1 MMHPV
6 RGWSL
11 AAHPPVSDRDLR
23 VDFFRGVALILIFID
38 HIPGNVFA
46 KATLTNFGFAD
57 AAEIFVLLAGYA
69 AFLAYARAFEQGW
82 GTGSPRSLCASAIC
96 MWRTCWCSS
105 SAWQAWRWPRA
116 CSRTQFTSSTSNL
129 IPFDVD
135 PAGAIGRALILLYQ
149 PGYMNILPLYM
160 LLLLWLPAVIWLMR
174 IDTMLAL
181 GVSAALWAV
190 AGLLQFN
197 LPSYP
202 DTYGWIF
209 NPFAWQLL
217 FTLGAVF
224 AAQPARRRPV
234 HPRSSWLFWIA
245 VAYVLMALVVAAPWT
260 KLQALSDA
268 RLVPD
273 FRTELSKQYL
283 SAWRV
288 VHIAALSYI
297 ATSLVS
303 PRADWLSRTW
313 AKLVINCGQH
323 SLPVFCLSII
333 LSLAG
338 FVILVEGGHGLLL
351 QTAVN
356 AGGIA
361 LLGLTAWILAQS
373 KRPRRAASAALDGAE
388 ASAYSPPR
396 SQ

>member
-1 MMHPV
+1 MTHPV

-11 AAHPPVSDRDLR
+11 AAHPSVSDRDLR

-69 AFLAYARAFEQGW
+69 AFLAYAKAFEQGW
-82 GTGSPRSLCASAIC
+82 GHGLAKVALRVRDLYVAHLLVLIVGVAGLAVAARVFENPVY
-96 MWRTCWCSS
+96 
-105 SAWQAWRWPRA
+105 
-116 CSRTQFTSSTSNL
+116 FEHVNL
-129 IPFDVD
+129 IPFNVD
-135 PAGAIGRALILLYQ
+135 PAGAIGRSLILLYQ
-149 PGYMNILPLYM
+149 PGCMNILPLYM
-160 LLLLWLPAVIWLMR
+160 LLLLWLPVLIWLMR

-181 GVSAALWAV
+181 GVSAAMWA
-190 AGLLQFN
+190 ASGLLQFN

-217 FTLGAVF
+217 FTLGAVI
-224 AAQPARRRPV
+224 AAQPTGRRSV

-245 VAYVLMALVVAAPWT
+245 VAYVLIAFVVAAPWT
-260 KLQALSDA
+260 KLEGLSDV
-268 RLVPD
+268 RLVAD
-273 FRTELSKQYL
+273 FRTDLSKQYL
-283 SAWRV
+283 SVWRIA
-288 VHIAALSYI
+288 HIMALSYI

-303 PRADWLSRTW
+303 PRADWLNRTW
-313 AKLVINCGQH
+313 AKLVIDCGQH

-338 FVILVEGGHGLLL
+338 FVILVEGGHGLIL
-351 QTAVN
+351 QAAVN
-356 AGGIA
+356 AAGIA
-361 LLGLTAWILAQS
+361 LLGLTAWILAQA
-373 KRPRRAASAALDGAE
+373 KRSCQPADAELDGAE
-388 ASAYSPPR
+388 ASAYSPPQSR
-396 SQ
+396 

>member
-1 MMHPV
+1 
-6 RGWSL
+6 
-11 AAHPPVSDRDLR
+11 
-23 VDFFRGVALILIFID
+23 VDFFRGVALILIFVD
-38 HIPGNVFA
+38 HIPGNAFA

-69 AFLAYARAFEQGW
+69 AFLAYAKAFEQGW
-82 GTGSPRSLCASAIC
+82 RHGLAKIGLRVRDLYVAHLLVLIVGVAGLAVAARVFQNPAY
-96 MWRTCWCSS
+96 
-105 SAWQAWRWPRA
+105 
-116 CSRTQFTSSTSNL
+116 FEHVNL
-129 IPFDVD
+129 IPFNAD

-149 PGYMNILPLYM
+149 PGYMNILPLYI

-174 IDTMLAL
+174 IDTALAL
-181 GVSAALWAV
+181 GVSAGLWA
-190 AGLLQFN
+190 ASSLLQFN

-202 DTYGWIF
+202 DTFGWIF

-217 FTLGAVF
+217 FTLGAVA
-224 AAQPARRRPV
+224 AAQPAKQLSV
-234 HPRSSWLFWIA
+234 HQRSSWLFWIA
-245 VAYVLMALVVAAPWT
+245 VAYVLMAFVVAAPWT
-260 KLQALSDA
+260 KLPALSDA

-283 SAWRV
+283 SAWRIA
-288 VHIAALSYI
+288 HIVALSYI

-303 PRADWLSRTW
+303 PRADWLMRTW

-333 LSLAG
+333 LSLTG
-338 FVILVEGGHGLLL
+338 FVILVEGGHGLIL

-361 LLGLTAWILAQS
+361 LLGLAAWILAEV
-373 KRPRRAASAALDGAE
+373 KRPRQAAASAGLDGAE
-388 ASAYSPPR
+388 ASAYSPPP
-396 SQ
+396 Q

>member
-1 MMHPV
+1 M
-6 RGWSL
+6 
-11 AAHPPVSDRDLR
+11 SDRDLR
-23 VDFFRGVALILIFID
+23 VDFFRGVALILIFVD
-38 HIPGNVFA
+38 HIPGNAFA

-69 AFLAYARAFEQGW
+69 AFLAYAKAFEQGW
-82 GTGSPRSLCASAIC
+82 RHGLAKIGLRVRDLYVAHLLVLIVGVAGLALAARMFQNPAY
-96 MWRTCWCSS
+96 
-105 SAWQAWRWPRA
+105 
-116 CSRTQFTSSTSNL
+116 FEHVNL
-129 IPFDVD
+129 IPFNAD

-149 PGYMNILPLYM
+149 PGYMNILPLYI

-174 IDTMLAL
+174 IDTALAL
-181 GVSAALWAV
+181 GVSAGLWA
-190 AGLLQFN
+190 ASSLLQFN

-202 DTYGWIF
+202 DTFGWIF

-217 FTLGAVF
+217 FTLGAVA
-224 AAQPARRRPV
+224 AAQPAKQLSV
-234 HPRSSWLFWIA
+234 HQRSSWLFWIA
-245 VAYVLMALVVAAPWT
+245 VAYVLMAFVVAAPWT
-260 KLQALSDA
+260 KLPALSDA

-283 SAWRV
+283 SAWRIA
-288 VHIAALSYI
+288 HIVALSYI

-303 PRADWLSRTW
+303 PRADWLMRTW

-333 LSLAG
+333 LSLTG
-338 FVILVEGGHGLLL
+338 FVILVEGGHGLIL

-361 LLGLTAWILAQS
+361 LLGLAAWTLAEV
-373 KRPRRAASAALDGAE
+373 KRPRQAAASAGLDGAE
-388 ASAYSPPR
+388 ASAYSPPP
-396 SQ
+396 Q

>member
-1 MMHPV
+1 
-6 RGWSL
+6 
-11 AAHPPVSDRDLR
+11 VSDRDLR
-23 VDFFRGVALILIFID
+23 VDFFRGVALILIFVD
-38 HIPGNVFA
+38 HIPGNAFA

-69 AFLAYARAFEQGW
+69 AFLAYAKAFEQGW
-82 GTGSPRSLCASAIC
+82 RHGLAKIGLRVRDLYVAHLLVLIVGVAGLAVAARVFQNPAY
-96 MWRTCWCSS
+96 
-105 SAWQAWRWPRA
+105 
-116 CSRTQFTSSTSNL
+116 FEHVNL
-129 IPFDVD
+129 IPFNAD

-149 PGYMNILPLYM
+149 PGYMNILPLYI

-174 IDTMLAL
+174 IDTALAL
-181 GVSAALWAV
+181 GVSAGLWA
-190 AGLLQFN
+190 ASSLLQFN

-202 DTYGWIF
+202 DTFGWIF

-217 FTLGAVF
+217 FTLGAVA
-224 AAQPARRRPV
+224 AAQPAKQLSV
-234 HPRSSWLFWIA
+234 HQRSSWLFWIA
-245 VAYVLMALVVAAPWT
+245 VAYVLMAFVVAAPWT
-260 KLQALSDA
+260 KLPALSDA

-283 SAWRV
+283 SAWRIA
-288 VHIAALSYI
+288 HIVALSYI

-303 PRADWLSRTW
+303 PRADWLMRTW

-333 LSLAG
+333 LSLTG
-338 FVILVEGGHGLLL
+338 FVILVEGGHGLIL

-361 LLGLTAWILAQS
+361 LLGLAAWTLAEV
-373 KRPRRAASAALDGAE
+373 KRPRQAAASAGLDGAE
-388 ASAYSPPR
+388 ASAYSPPP
-396 SQ
+396 Q

>member
-1 MMHPV
+1 
-6 RGWSL
+6 
-11 AAHPPVSDRDLR
+11 
-23 VDFFRGVALILIFID
+23 VDFFRGVALILIFVD
-38 HIPGNVFA
+38 HIPGNAFA

-69 AFLAYARAFEQGW
+69 AFLAYAKAFEQGW
-82 GTGSPRSLCASAIC
+82 RHGLAKIGLRVRDLYVAHLLVLIVGVAGLAVAARVFQNPAY
-96 MWRTCWCSS
+96 
-105 SAWQAWRWPRA
+105 
-116 CSRTQFTSSTSNL
+116 FEHVNL
-129 IPFDVD
+129 IPFNAD

-149 PGYMNILPLYM
+149 PGYMNILPLYI

-174 IDTMLAL
+174 IDTALAL
-181 GVSAALWAV
+181 GVSAGLWA
-190 AGLLQFN
+190 ASSLLQFN

-202 DTYGWIF
+202 DTFGWIF

-217 FTLGAVF
+217 FTLGAVA
-224 AAQPARRRPV
+224 AAQPAKQLSV
-234 HPRSSWLFWIA
+234 HQRSSWLFWIA
-245 VAYVLMALVVAAPWT
+245 VAYVLMAFVVAAPWT
-260 KLQALSDA
+260 KLPALSDA

-283 SAWRV
+283 SAWRIA
-288 VHIAALSYI
+288 HIVALSYI

-303 PRADWLSRTW
+303 PRADWLMRTW

-333 LSLAG
+333 LSLTG
-338 FVILVEGGHGLLL
+338 FVILVEGGHGLIL

-361 LLGLTAWILAQS
+361 LLGLAAWTLAEV
-373 KRPRRAASAALDGAE
+373 KRPRQAAASAGLDGAE
-388 ASAYSPPR
+388 ASAYSPPP
-396 SQ
+396 Q

>member
-1 MMHPV
+1 M
-6 RGWSL
+6 
-11 AAHPPVSDRDLR
+11 SDRDLR
-23 VDFFRGVALILIFID
+23 VDFFRGVALILIFVD
-38 HIPGNVFA
+38 HIPGNAFA

-69 AFLAYARAFEQGW
+69 AFLAYAKAFEQGW
-82 GTGSPRSLCASAIC
+82 RHGLAKIGLRVRDLYVAHLLVLIVGVAGLAVAARVFQNPAY
-96 MWRTCWCSS
+96 
-105 SAWQAWRWPRA
+105 
-116 CSRTQFTSSTSNL
+116 FEHVNL
-129 IPFDVD
+129 IPFNAD

-149 PGYMNILPLYM
+149 PGYMNILPLYI

-174 IDTMLAL
+174 IDTALAL
-181 GVSAALWAV
+181 GVSAGLWA
-190 AGLLQFN
+190 ASSLLQFN

-202 DTYGWIF
+202 DTFGWIF

-217 FTLGAVF
+217 FTLGAVA
-224 AAQPARRRPV
+224 AAQPAKQLSV
-234 HPRSSWLFWIA
+234 HQRSSWLFWIA
-245 VAYVLMALVVAAPWT
+245 VAYVLMAFVVAAPWT
-260 KLQALSDA
+260 KLPALSDA

-283 SAWRV
+283 SAWRIA
-288 VHIAALSYI
+288 HIVALSYI

-303 PRADWLSRTW
+303 PRADWLMRTW

-333 LSLAG
+333 LSLTG
-338 FVILVEGGHGLLL
+338 FVILVEGGHGLIL

-361 LLGLTAWILAQS
+361 LLGLAAWTLAEV
-373 KRPRRAASAALDGAE
+373 KRPRQAAASAGLDGAE
-388 ASAYSPPR
+388 ASAYSPPP
-396 SQ
+396 Q

>member
-1 MMHPV
+1 M
-6 RGWSL
+6 
-11 AAHPPVSDRDLR
+11 
-23 VDFFRGVALILIFID
+23 DFFRGVALILIFVD
-38 HIPGNVFA
+38 HIPGNAFA

-69 AFLAYARAFEQGW
+69 AFLAYAKAFEQGW
-82 GTGSPRSLCASAIC
+82 RHGLAKIGLRVRDLYVAHLLVLIVGVAGLAVAARVFQNPAY
-96 MWRTCWCSS
+96 
-105 SAWQAWRWPRA
+105 
-116 CSRTQFTSSTSNL
+116 FEHVNL
-129 IPFDVD
+129 IPFNAD

-149 PGYMNILPLYM
+149 PGYMNILPLYI

-174 IDTMLAL
+174 IDTALAL
-181 GVSAALWAV
+181 GVSAGLWA
-190 AGLLQFN
+190 ASSLLQFN

-202 DTYGWIF
+202 DTFGWIF

-217 FTLGAVF
+217 FTLGAVA
-224 AAQPARRRPV
+224 AAQPAKQLSV
-234 HPRSSWLFWIA
+234 HQRSSWLFWIA
-245 VAYVLMALVVAAPWT
+245 VAYVLMAFVVAAPWT
-260 KLQALSDA
+260 KLPALSDA

-283 SAWRV
+283 SAWRIA
-288 VHIAALSYI
+288 HIVALSYI

-303 PRADWLSRTW
+303 PRADWLMRTW

-333 LSLAG
+333 LSLTG
-338 FVILVEGGHGLLL
+338 FVILVEGGHGLIL

-361 LLGLTAWILAQS
+361 LLGLAAWTLAEV
-373 KRPRRAASAALDGAE
+373 KRPRQAAASAGLDGAE
-388 ASAYSPPR
+388 ASAYSPPP
-396 SQ
+396 Q

>member
-1 MMHPV
+1 M
-6 RGWSL
+6 
-11 AAHPPVSDRDLR
+11 AAHPSVPDRDLR
-23 VDFFRGVALILIFID
+23 VDFFRGAALILIFID
-38 HIPGNVFA
+38 HIPGNAFA
-46 KATLTNFGFAD
+46 KATLTNFGFSD

-69 AFLAYARAFEQGW
+69 AFLAYAKAFEQGW
-82 GTGSPRSLCASAIC
+82 GHGLAKIARRIGDLYVAHLLVLIAGVAGLAIAAR
-96 MWRTCWCSS
+96 MF
-105 SAWQAWRWPRA
+105 QNPVY
-116 CSRTQFTSSTSNL
+116 FEHVNL
-129 IPFDVD
+129 IPFNVD

-160 LLLLWLPAVIWLMR
+160 LLLLWLPALIWLMR
-174 IDTMLAL
+174 VDMALAL
-181 GVSAALWAV
+181 GVSAGVWAA

-202 DTYGWIF
+202 DDYGWLF

-217 FTLGAVF
+217 FTLGAV
-224 AAQPARRRPV
+224 AAARPAGQPSV
-234 HPRSSWLFWIA
+234 HPRSRSLFWIA
-245 VAYVLMALVVAAPWT
+245 VAYVLIAFVVAAPWT
-260 KLQALSDA
+260 KLEGLSDA
-268 RLVPD
+268 RLVAD
-273 FRTELSKQYL
+273 FRTDLSKQYL
-283 SAWRV
+283 SAWRLA
-288 VHIAALSYI
+288 HIMALSYI

-313 AKLVINCGQH
+313 ARLVINCGQH

-338 FVILVEGGHGLLL
+338 FVILVEGGHGLIL

-373 KRPRRAASAALDGAE
+373 KRPRRAASAGLDGAE

>member
-1 MMHPV
+1 M
-6 RGWSL
+6 
-11 AAHPPVSDRDLR
+11 AAHPSVPDRDLR
-23 VDFFRGVALILIFID
+23 VDFFRGAALILIFID
-38 HIPGNVFA
+38 HIPGNAFA
-46 KATLTNFGFAD
+46 KATLTNFGFSD

-69 AFLAYARAFEQGW
+69 AFLAYAKAFEQGW
-82 GTGSPRSLCASAIC
+82 GHGLAKIARRIGDLYVAHLLVLIAGVAGLAIAAR
-96 MWRTCWCSS
+96 MF
-105 SAWQAWRWPRA
+105 QNPVY
-116 CSRTQFTSSTSNL
+116 FEHVNL
-129 IPFDVD
+129 IPFNVD
-135 PAGAIGRALILLYQ
+135 TAGAIGRALILLYQ

-160 LLLLWLPAVIWLMR
+160 LLLLWLPALIWLMR
-174 IDTMLAL
+174 VDMALAL
-181 GVSAALWAV
+181 GVSAGLWAA

-202 DTYGWIF
+202 DDYGWLF

-217 FTLGAVF
+217 FTLGAV
-224 AAQPARRRPV
+224 AAARPAGQPSV
-234 HPRSSWLFWIA
+234 HPRSRSLFWIA
-245 VAYVLMALVVAAPWT
+245 VAYVLIAFVVAAPWT
-260 KLQALSDA
+260 KLEGLSGA
-268 RLVPD
+268 RLVAD
-273 FRTELSKQYL
+273 FRTDLSKQYL
-283 SAWRV
+283 SAWRLA
-288 VHIAALSYI
+288 HIMALSYI

-313 AKLVINCGQH
+313 ARLVINCGQH

-338 FVILVEGGHGLLL
+338 FVILVEGGHGLIL

-373 KRPRRAASAALDGAE
+373 KRPRRAASAGLDGAE

>member
-1 MMHPV
+1 
-6 RGWSL
+6 
-11 AAHPPVSDRDLR
+11 
-23 VDFFRGVALILIFID
+23 VDFFRGVALILIFVD
-38 HIPGNVFA
+38 HIPGNAFA

-69 AFLAYARAFEQGW
+69 AFLAYAKAFEQGW
-82 GTGSPRSLCASAIC
+82 RHGLAKIGLRVRDLYVAHLLVLIVGVAGLAVAARVFQNPAY
-96 MWRTCWCSS
+96 
-105 SAWQAWRWPRA
+105 
-116 CSRTQFTSSTSNL
+116 FEHVNL
-129 IPFDVD
+129 IPFNAD

-149 PGYMNILPLYM
+149 PGYMNILPLYI

-174 IDTMLAL
+174 IDTALAL
-181 GVSAALWAV
+181 GVSAGLWA
-190 AGLLQFN
+190 ASSLLQFN

-202 DTYGWIF
+202 DTFGWIF

-217 FTLGAVF
+217 FTLGAVA
-224 AAQPARRRPV
+224 AAQPAKQLSV
-234 HPRSSWLFWIA
+234 HQRSSWLFWIA
-245 VAYVLMALVVAAPWT
+245 VAYVLMAFVVAAPWT
-260 KLQALSDA
+260 KLPALSDA

-283 SAWRV
+283 SAWRIA
-288 VHIAALSYI
+288 HIVALSYI

-303 PRADWLSRTW
+303 PRADWLMRTW

-333 LSLAG
+333 LSLTG
-338 FVILVEGGHGLLL
+338 FVILVEGGHGLIL

-361 LLGLTAWILAQS
+361 LLGLAAWTLAEV
-373 KRPRRAASAALDGAE
+373 KRPRQAAASAGLDGAE
-388 ASAYSPPR
+388 ASAYSPPQSR
-396 SQ
+396 